1 MPSFKNILVPV
12 DFSRLSTAAV
22 RLGSSLAQHFEGTV
36 TLVHVFDP
44 LPYALRED
52 YELFT
57 SEQHKRLT
65 SELEKSLATAKVRAD
80 TAGAPAVE
88 TRLLDGDVRK
98 AILEYARTGALDL
111 IVMGTHGRRGLE
123 HALLG
128 SVAEYVVRNA
138 PCPVLTVRV
147 PDDEAGQA
155 AVVWP
160 PIP

>member
-44 LPYALRED
+44 LPYALRAD

-57 SEQHKRLT
+57 SEQQKRLT
-65 SELEKSLATAKVRAD
+65 SELAKSLATAKVRAD

-98 AILEYARTGALDL
+98 GSSSMPAPAPL
-111 IVMGTHGRRGLE
+111 I
-123 HALLG
+123 
-128 SVAEYVVRNA
+128 
-138 PCPVLTVRV
+138 
-147 PDDEAGQA
+147 
-155 AVVWP
+155 
-160 PIP
+160 